1 MSNTDSTHDREQGTE
16 PVTDRFHDSAWA
28 ADLERPEHAADREL
42 LVEQATRAV
51 ELTAEGSHVQLV
63 THEAQGHP
71 SEYLY
76 SVLEAEFGDELDWEY
91 SCQCNC
97 GGHVLRVHV

>member
-1 MSNTDSTHDREQGTE
+1 MSNTASGHDHDQGTE

-28 ADLERPEHAADREL
+28 ADLEQPKHAADRAL
-42 LVEQATRAV
+42 LVEQATRSV

-63 THEAQGHP
+63 THEAHGHP
-71 SEYLY
+71 STYLY
-76 SVLEAEFGDELDWEY
+76 SALEAKFGDEVDWEY

-97 GGHVLRVHV
+97 GGHILRVHV